1 MLKSRREF
9 LTQTSLG
16 LLAVAAAHR
25 SNAQQPIDLPPGAPP
40 AFGVG
45 PAVGPEVS
53 PATFA
58 EAEKLVQVEMTAGER
73 AMAAASWR
81 KTMAALYERR
91 TGPRKV
97 ALESTLA
104 PATRWNPLLPSL
116 ETPGLETKTG
126 PDYDR
131 FVRSNPDPGP
141 LPARDEDIAFGS
153 VT

>member
-104 PATRWNPLLPSL
+104 PASRWNPALP
-116 ETPGLETKTG
+116 EIKIG
-126 PDYDR
+126 PDRDQ
-131 FVRSNPDPGP
+131 FVRSQTDP
-141 LPARDEDIAFGS
+141 
-153 VT
+153 